1 LSLRRRLNI
10 IDPSGHVTI
19 MWKGAE
25 MPGTRVVV
33 RELRAEFLTASAI
46 PVLLAGAVAHYET
59 ALFDWPLFLLTLFG
73 AAFLHIGTNVINDYF
88 DHLSGNDPVNVRYI
102 RPFTGGSRLIQNRLL
117 TPKAVLTIAIAFYAA
132 AAVIGAIITV
142 IKGPVIMLLG
152 LAGLVSGYFYTG
164 PPIRFAHRGLGEI
177 VVGLNFGLLIGI
189 GTYFVQTGTVT
200 RTAVVSSL
208 PLTLLVAAIII
219 INEFQDSEADARVG
233 KRTLVVRLGLRR
245 SVPLFAVV
253 SLAAFIPIVIGVRMG
268 LFPPFA
274 MLGLVPL
281 PIVAA
286 AILRAQSYYDSP
298 KKLAP
303 ANAAAI
309 LSHALTGILLA
320 GGFLLGG

>member
-1 LSLRRRLNI
+1 
-10 IDPSGHVTI
+10 
-19 MWKGAE
+19 
-25 MPGTRVVV
+25 MPGPRVVV
-33 RELRAEFLTASAI
+33 RELRAEFLTASVI
-46 PVLLAGAVAHYET
+46 PVLLSGAVAHFET
-59 ALFDWPLFLLTLFG
+59 GVFDWPLFLLTLFG
-73 AAFLHIGTNVINDYF
+73 AAFLHIGTNVANDYF
-88 DHLSGNDPVNVRYI
+88 DHLSGNDPVNIRYI
-102 RPFTGGSRLIQNRLL
+102 RPFTGGSRLIQNKLL
-117 TPKAVLTIAIAFYAA
+117 SPRAVLTIAIVFYAA
-132 AAVIGAIITV
+132 AALIGMILTILVGPMIILFG
-142 IKGPVIMLLG
+142 II
-152 LAGLVSGYFYTG
+152 GLVSGYFYTA

-189 GTYFVQTGTVT
+189 GTYFVQTGTVSG
-200 RTAVVSSL
+200 AAIVSSL

-219 INEFQDSEADARVG
+219 INEFQDREADARVG

-245 SVPLFAVV
+245 SVPLLAVV
-253 SLAAFIPIVIGVRMG
+253 SLAAYFPIVAGVRMG

-274 MLGLVPL
+274 LLGLAPL
-281 PIVAA
+281 PITAA